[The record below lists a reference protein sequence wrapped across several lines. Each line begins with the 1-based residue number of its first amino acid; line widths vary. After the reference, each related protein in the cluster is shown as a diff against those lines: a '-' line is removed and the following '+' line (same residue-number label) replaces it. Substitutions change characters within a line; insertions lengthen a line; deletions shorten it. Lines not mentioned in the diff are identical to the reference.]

1 MYYCKCHFTR
11 INMTKNFYEY
21 VWIDIKLILIYKIES
36 GNLGKIPFLV
46 FKWIPGFGDLVGERI
61 LHPGK
66 VKPWHP
72 KIDPTTS

>member
-1 MYYCKCHFTR
+1 MYHCKCHFMR

-46 FKWIPGFGDLVGERI
+46 FKWIPGLVT
-61 LHPGK
+61 
-66 VKPWHP
+66 W
-72 KIDPTTS
+72 